1 MHFTV
6 RGSLIAM
13 TATAA
18 CLSAGA
24 ARAGDDGAAPLWEGL
39 GSIVSPLVGFNFGK
53 DEKPPIEYQEHGK
66 IVVPKSM
73 DLPPP
78 GAAVQTMGGGAW
90 PVDQETLRKNL
101 AREKVKKEVAG
112 VGDARL
118 RYNKPFPNEPVTVRP
133 SDQSDEAAT
142 AQASSGKPASSN
154 VLGNLNPLGWVGIGK
169 SAKLGPEPDR
179 EWLTDPPK
187 GYRAPE
193 AAGIAPQQ
201 RQAQT
206 AAAPQRQT
214 QTQTQTS
221 AASN

>member
-1 MHFTV
+1 M
-6 RGSLIAM
+6 A
-13 TATAA
+13 AAAA

-39 GSIVSPLVGFNFGK
+39 GSIVTPLVGFGK
-53 DEKPPIEYQEHGK
+53 EEKPPIDYREHGK

-73 DLPPP
+73 DLPAP
-78 GAAVQTMGGGAW
+78 GAAVQATGGAW
-90 PVDQETLRKNL
+90 PVDQETLRKNV
-101 AREKVKKEVAG
+101 AKEKAKKETAG

-118 RYNKPFPNEPVTVRP
+118 RYTKPFPNAPVTVRA
-133 SDQSDEAAT
+133 SDQSDEAAA
-142 AQASSGKPASSN
+142 AQASSGKAPSSN

-169 SAKLGPEPDR
+169 NTTLGPEPDR

-193 AAGIAPQQ
+193 ASGVAPQQ

-206 AAAPQRQT
+206 G
-214 QTQTQTS
+214 